1 LIHLLG
7 NLAAFTAAGSALL
20 FCFLYHLSARW
31 WTSPEGRH
39 LMSFTALLGLVFAF
53 SSYRIAVAQVRPLPT
68 GDEIA
73 RTVIFWLVASSLL
86 WRLLLLWRAQIRP
99 AFRRDSSDA

>member
-1 LIHLLG
+1 MIHLLG

-20 FCFLYHLSARW
+20 FCLLYHLSARW
-31 WTSPEGRH
+31 WHSAEGRH
-39 LMSFTALLGLVFAF
+39 MMWFTALLGLVFTF
-53 SSYRIAVAQVRPLPT
+53 SSYRITVAQAKPLPT

-73 RTVIFWLVASSLL
+73 RTIIFWLVALSLL
-86 WRLLLLWRAQIRP
+86 WRLHLLYRAQIRP